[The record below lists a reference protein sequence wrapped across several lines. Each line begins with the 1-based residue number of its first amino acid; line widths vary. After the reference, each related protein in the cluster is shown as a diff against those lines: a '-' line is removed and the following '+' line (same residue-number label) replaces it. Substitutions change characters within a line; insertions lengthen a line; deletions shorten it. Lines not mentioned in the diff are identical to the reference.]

1 MPRQR
6 PLRHGKQTNFKLI
19 IHSHSSVNPANL
31 VKIGPLDVELI
42 SLTAVVNNKK
52 QQQIAGRTV
61 QQPGGL
67 NYFITIANKLS
78 PWGRRDSIP
87 RRWQFDSRRISSVL
101 RRIRSPHKA
110 KLQAAS
116 VPVAQD
122 SCAPRAG
129 TDRRTDGR
137 IAASLNA
144 PPLRRGHN
152 IFVFLSGSIIRSVIH
167 A

>member
-1 MPRQR
+1 MSPELSSAEKANKSWLPRQR

-19 IHSHSSVNPANL
+19 IHSHSSANPVNL

-87 RRWQFDSRRISSVL
+87 PPMAVRLAADL
-101 RRIRSPHKA
+101 IRP
-110 KLQAAS
+110 
-116 VPVAQD
+116 
-122 SCAPRAG
+122 
-129 TDRRTDGR
+129 RTDPQSAQG
-137 IAASLNA
+137 
-144 PPLRRGHN
+144 
-152 IFVFLSGSIIRSVIH
+152 
-167 A
+167 